1 LKKKRKLNVR
11 KIWNCT
17 IFAFCTE
24 KPEIWF
30 FFSIIWSKRNLANIF
45 MHSVMLFLIWPNIW
59 AFYKEKEGF
68 ALKSVSRV
76 IQIVTFSCLAPFLY
90 QYSRRGHSTAFVC
103 TLFFVWYTKTI
114 NEVHGDKIWLVPLK
128 TLFWCSTNTLK
139 N

>member
-1 LKKKRKLNVR
+1 MKKKRKLNVR

-90 QYSRRGHSTAFVC
+90 QYSRGGHSTAFVY
-103 TLFFVWYTKTI
+103 TLFCV
-114 NEVHGDKIWLVPLK
+114 VHQNHKWSSWRQNMASTSVNLCFDVGP
-128 TLFWCSTNTLK
+128 TL
-139 N
+139 